1 MKTAAMDIHQYFQ
14 PVLGTRPW
22 RVKPGVGSFLT
33 LEFGPR
39 IKAFGHVH
47 GRWHLWIYLANWKLF
62 HGDRLLVDSDAD
74 RKPMTVATRRL
85 EGEALSAVEFDPR
98 TQETIFAFNGFRLV
112 VSPADYL
119 SDGDD
124 RDHYWIFFMPGDESL
139 TAGSSG
145 IRLERGNARH
155 SSADQPKREVEIDAE
170 GTRQIRL
177 ED

>member
-1 MKTAAMDIHQYFQ
+1 
-14 PVLGTRPW
+14 
-22 RVKPGVGSFLT
+22 
-33 LEFGPR
+33 
-39 IKAFGHVH
+39 
-47 GRWHLWIYLANWKLF
+47 
-62 HGDRLLVDSDAD
+62 
-74 RKPMTVATRRL
+74 MTVATRRL

-98 TQETIFAFNGFRLV
+98 TRETIFAFNGFRLV